1 MRIFVKCVRLV
12 CRFRHGGSRICI
24 VLGAYVR
31 KFVWGHFDIRSSYIL
46 PWDSRHRDNKITKWS
61 QLKGAISPVDRTLRE
76 MVIPDFDGDAY
87 LELPTLDNVGMS
99 FALEIWFLTRSPD
112 GVLLYNGQMGGGG
125 DFIALN
131 LRNGHLEFSYN
142 LGSGLATLV
151 WVDGNLCLVM
161 VFFVSLLLCFLF
173 RLLESPPPPPL
184 RLPSPAFPS
193 LPPLHQWIVCIG
205 YFEMQCSFI

>member
-1 MRIFVKCVRLV
+1 MLGRPWGIFPRGFK
-12 CRFRHGGSRICI
+12 HI
-24 VLGAYVR
+24 
-31 KFVWGHFDIRSSYIL
+31 DITRQG
-46 PWDSRHRDNKITKWS
+46 P
-61 QLKGAISPVDRTLRE
+61 LKRVPSPVDRTLRE

-87 LELPTLDNVGMS
+87 LELPTLENVGMS

-151 WVDGNLCLVM
+151 WVDGDLCLVE
-161 VFFVSLLLCFLF
+161 VFFVSLLLCFF
-173 RLLESPPPPPL
+173 YRLLKSPPTPSSPHSVSCLPF
-184 RLPSPAFPS
+184 PSPFTSVDSLHWVFWDAMFFYLISCIIDWYLFIYFSSLLFSRS
-193 LPPLHQWIVCIG
+193 LP
-205 YFEMQCSFI
+205 